1 MGFVGFVGSWVRGF
15 VGFEG
20 SAYSCDAL
28 RCENCEIP
36 PPFLVS
42 RTFLSGAGF
51 ASLAGMRRYQEF
63 KAWQLARDVHRKV
76 IAMTSTGSAS
86 RDFKF
91 RDNLRDAADSAQ
103 RNFPEGFGRF
113 APADF
118 AHFLDH
124 SRASLLEVKNG
135 IGEGYDRRYFQ
146 EQDCLEADAL
156 ASRALKALS
165 GLQQYLRSPE
175 AKRNADRARA
185 GHIARRAR
193 RPQATQKPDESPE
206 PREPDEPT
214 NRRT

>member
-1 MGFVGFVGSWVRGF
+1 
-15 VGFEG
+15 
-20 SAYSCDAL
+20 
-28 RCENCEIP
+28 
-36 PPFLVS
+36 
-42 RTFLSGAGF
+42 
-51 ASLAGMRRYQEF
+51 MRRYQEF
-63 KAWQLARDVHRKV
+63 KAWQLARDLHRKV
-76 IAMTSTGSAS
+76 IAMTSTGPAS

-135 IGEGYDRRYFQ
+135 IGEGYDRRHFQ
-146 EQDCLEADAL
+146 ELDCLEADAL

-175 AKRNADRARA
+175 AKRNADQARAR
-185 GHIARRAR
+185 HIARRAR
-193 RPQATQKPDESPE
+193 RQQTTQKPDEPDE
-206 PREPDEPT
+206 QDEPT
-214 NRRT
+214 NPRTPRT

>member
-1 MGFVGFVGSWVRGF
+1 
-15 VGFEG
+15 
-20 SAYSCDAL
+20 
-28 RCENCEIP
+28 
-36 PPFLVS
+36 
-42 RTFLSGAGF
+42 
-51 ASLAGMRRYQEF
+51 MRRYQDF
-63 KAWQLARDVHRKV
+63 KAWQLARELHRKV
-76 IAMTSTGSAS
+76 ISMTSTGPVS

-135 IGEGYDRRYFQ
+135 IGEGYDRRHFQ
-146 EQDCLEADAL
+146 ELDCLEADAL

-185 GHIARRAR
+185 GHIARRR
-193 RPQATQKPDESPE
+193 RATLNPDESRE
-206 PREPDEPT
+206 PHEPDEPT

>member
-1 MGFVGFVGSWVRGF
+1 MRG
-15 VGFEG
+15 
-20 SAYSCDAL
+20 
-28 RCENCEIP
+28 
-36 PPFLVS
+36 
-42 RTFLSGAGF
+42 
-51 ASLAGMRRYQEF
+51 YQDF
-63 KAWQLARDVHRKV
+63 KAWQLARELHRKV
-76 IAMTSTGSAS
+76 ISMTSTGPVS

-135 IGEGYDRRYFQ
+135 IGEGYDRRHFQ
-146 EQDCLEADAL
+146 EEDCLEADAL

-185 GHIARRAR
+185 GHIARRR
-193 RPQATQKPDESPE
+193 RATLNPDESRE
-206 PREPDEPT
+206 PHEPDEPT

>member
-1 MGFVGFVGSWVRGF
+1 MRELRRGT
-15 VGFEG
+15 
-20 SAYSCDAL
+20 AL
-28 RCENCEIP
+28 PR
-36 PPFLVS
+36 FLECFRPAAALLFH
-42 RTFLSGAGF
+42 RT
-51 ASLAGMRRYQEF
+51 MRRYQDF
-63 KAWQLARDVHRKV
+63 KAWQLARELHRKV
-76 IAMTSTGSAS
+76 IAMTSTGPAS

-135 IGEGYDRRYFQ
+135 IGAGYDRRHFQ
-146 EQDCLEADAL
+146 ELDCLEADAL

-175 AKRNADRARA
+175 AKRNADQARAR
-185 GHIARRAR
+185 HIARRAR
-193 RPQATQKPDESPE
+193 RQQTTQKPDEPDE
-206 PREPDEPT
+206 QDEPT
-214 NRRT
+214 NPRTRRTCRTPRTNEPPRT

>member
-1 MGFVGFVGSWVRGF
+1 
-15 VGFEG
+15 
-20 SAYSCDAL
+20 
-28 RCENCEIP
+28 
-36 PPFLVS
+36 
-42 RTFLSGAGF
+42 
-51 ASLAGMRRYQEF
+51 MRRYQEF
-63 KAWQLARDVHRKV
+63 KAWQLARDLHRKV
-76 IAMTSTGSAS
+76 ISMTSTGPAS

-118 AHFLDH
+118 ARFLDH

-135 IGEGYDRRYFQ
+135 IGEGYDRRHFQ

-175 AKRNADRARA
+175 AKQNAARARA
-185 GHIARRAR
+185 RHIARRAQR
-193 RPQATQKPDESPE
+193 NRAPKE
-206 PREPDEPT
+206 PHEPNEPHEPTNLTNRT
-214 NRRT
+214 NRRTDELNEPYEPYEPYEPK

>member
-1 MGFVGFVGSWVRGF
+1 MRELRSGT
-15 VGFEG
+15 
-20 SAYSCDAL
+20 AL
-28 RCENCEIP
+28 PRFLECFRPAAALLFHRTMRC
-36 PPFLVS
+36 
-42 RTFLSGAGF
+42 
-51 ASLAGMRRYQEF
+51 YQDF
-63 KAWQLARDVHRKV
+63 KAWQLARELHRKV
-76 IAMTSTGSAS
+76 ISMTSTGPVS

-185 GHIARRAR
+185 GHIARR
-193 RPQATQKPDESPE
+193 RPKTEKPDESPK

>member
-1 MGFVGFVGSWVRGF
+1 
-15 VGFEG
+15 
-20 SAYSCDAL
+20 
-28 RCENCEIP
+28 
-36 PPFLVS
+36 
-42 RTFLSGAGF
+42 
-51 ASLAGMRRYQEF
+51 MRRYQDF
-63 KAWQLARDVHRKV
+63 KAWQLARDLHRKV
-76 IAMTSTGSAS
+76 IAMTSTGPAS

-135 IGEGYDRRYFQ
+135 IGEGYDRRHFR
-146 EQDCLEADAL
+146 EEDCFEADAL

-185 GHIARRAR
+185 RHIARRRQA
-193 RPQATQKPDESPE
+193 PQE
-206 PREPDEPT
+206 PAEPPEPDELNDPKEPDKPT